1 MPMYEYECV
10 KCHHRFEKI
19 ENVGASETRKCPK
32 CGRKAGRMVSAAAI
46 QFKGA
51 GWYVNDYSSKSG
63 SADAADKAVSSSD
76 GKSAGDSAAT
86 KPAEKKTETAPE
98 PKASKTAKKK

>member
-10 KCHHRFEKI
+10 KCQHRFEKI
-19 ENVGASETRKCPK
+19 ENVSASETRKCPK

-46 QFKGA
+46 QFKGS
-51 GWYVNDYSSKSG
+51 GWYVTDYAGKSNSG
-63 SADAADKAVSSSD
+63 DGAQKTESPAD
-76 GKSAGDSAAT
+76 GKPAGDSAAT
-86 KPAEKKTETAPE
+86 KPAEKKAETAPE

>member
-51 GWYVNDYSSKSG
+51 GWYVTDYAAKSNSG
-63 SADAADKAVSSSD
+63 DGAKQSESPADGKPSADSTTA
-76 GKSAGDSAAT
+76 
-86 KPAEKKTETAPE
+86 KPAEKKVETAPE